1 MNLLNQPLLDRFKE
15 LGQQDILD
23 PIIVTKFFAS
33 WSRWTWY
40 VISYDE
46 ESGMVFGSVQGTH
59 TKLGYFSMKD
69 LKRLKGPLGIGVERD
84 EHWREKRVSDLKKRQ
99 PEMGGF
105 L

>member
-1 MNLLNQPLLDRFKE
+1 MNLLNQPLLDRFNE
-15 LGQQDILD
+15 LGHQDILD

-46 ESGMVFGSVQGTH
+46 ESGMFFGIVQGTH
-59 TKLGYFSMKD
+59 TELGYFSMQD

-84 EHWREKRVSDLKKRQ
+84 MHWREKRVSELKKRQ
-99 PEMGGF
+99 PDMGGF